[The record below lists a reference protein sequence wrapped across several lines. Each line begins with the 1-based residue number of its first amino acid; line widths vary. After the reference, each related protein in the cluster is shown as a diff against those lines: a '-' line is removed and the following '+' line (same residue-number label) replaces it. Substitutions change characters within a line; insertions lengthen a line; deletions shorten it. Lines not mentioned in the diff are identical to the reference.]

1 MRDVDTDKIVTAIC
15 KESLNINLSEDDIS
29 RSHIIGKPN
38 SRGNIQI
45 ICKLKNWKT
54 KNTVYQSKKKLKNSS
69 IFITE
74 DLTRYR
80 QQIVQELSK
89 AKKAKKVHSFWTN
102 DGRIFAKLSERGSKF
117 MIRSL
122 EDLRDLAPPQ
132 ESE

>member
-1 MRDVDTDKIVTAIC
+1 MRDVNTDKIVTAIC
-15 KESLNINLSEDDIS
+15 KESLYINLSEDDIS

-45 ICKLKNWKT
+45 KCKLKNWKI
-54 KNTVYQSKKKLKNSS
+54 KNTVHQSQKKLNNSS
-69 IFITE
+69 LFITE

-80 QQIVQELSK
+80 QQIKK

-102 DGRIFAKLSERGSKF
+102 DGRIFAKLSERGNKF

-122 EDLRDLAPPQ
+122 EDLRDLEPPQ
-132 ESE
+132 PSE

>member
-1 MRDVDTDKIVTAIC
+1 MRDVNTDKIVTAIC
-15 KESLNINLSEDDIS
+15 KKSLNINLSEDDIS
-29 RSHIIGKPN
+29 RSHIIVKPN
-38 SRGNIQI
+38 SGGNIQI
-45 ICKLKNWKT
+45 ICKLKNWKI

-132 ESE
+132 QSE